1 MFVQFD
7 QHSSSFRDPSG
18 FLFYK
23 DGALYRQ
30 VNKSFQKDFD
40 QFING
45 GLYQH
50 LVGRKLLIAHEPIP
64 GNLTG
69 SPQWHATLRPEPI
82 PFISYPYEW
91 CFDMLKDAALVT
103 LQAAREAISFG
114 MILKDA
120 TAYNIQLH
128 RSRPTF
134 IDTLSFEQYDESK
147 SWVAYRQFCQH
158 FFAPLALMH
167 YLNKPLQGLLLSY
180 FEGIPLDITSEILP
194 FKSKLNLHTYLH
206 VHLQASL
213 SQKQPTRVKDQE
225 QPFTSKKM
233 LNLLE
238 SLEHAVSSFSFK
250 EIPTVW
256 STYYPEAE
264 NRGNYLSS
272 KRQIVDDWLHR
283 LNFESVLD
291 VGANEGEFTSI
302 AATNSD
308 YVISADQDHASINK
322 LYNKVKQQGL
332 TNIYPVIID
341 FANPSPSIGVNNEE
355 RASFLNR
362 AKVDLA
368 LALALVHHLALGK
381 NIPFSRIASMF
392 FSVTNYLVIE
402 FVPPYDEKVVLLT
415 EHKKQLL
422 ATYTEEHFLQ
432 AFDPYFTILERH
444 AISNSGRTL
453 FLMKKLGSAQ
463 TN

>member
-23 DGALYRQ
+23 DGVLYRQ

-134 IDTLSFEQYDESK
+134 
-147 SWVAYRQFCQH
+147 R
-158 FFAPLALMH
+158 
-167 YLNKPLQGLLLSY
+167 
-180 FEGIPLDITSEILP
+180 
-194 FKSKLNLHTYLH
+194 
-206 VHLQASL
+206 
-213 SQKQPTRVKDQE
+213 
-225 QPFTSKKM
+225 
-233 LNLLE
+233 
-238 SLEHAVSSFSFK
+238 
-250 EIPTVW
+250 
-256 STYYPEAE
+256 
-264 NRGNYLSS
+264 
-272 KRQIVDDWLHR
+272 
-283 LNFESVLD
+283 
-291 VGANEGEFTSI
+291 
-302 AATNSD
+302 
-308 YVISADQDHASINK
+308 
-322 LYNKVKQQGL
+322 
-332 TNIYPVIID
+332 
-341 FANPSPSIGVNNEE
+341 
-355 RASFLNR
+355 
-362 AKVDLA
+362 
-368 LALALVHHLALGK
+368 
-381 NIPFSRIASMF
+381 
-392 FSVTNYLVIE
+392 
-402 FVPPYDEKVVLLT
+402 
-415 EHKKQLL
+415 
-422 ATYTEEHFLQ
+422 
-432 AFDPYFTILERH
+432 
-444 AISNSGRTL
+444 
-453 FLMKKLGSAQ
+453 
-463 TN
+463 

>member
-1 MFVQFD
+1 
-7 QHSSSFRDPSG
+7 
-18 FLFYK
+18 
-23 DGALYRQ
+23 
-30 VNKSFQKDFD
+30 
-40 QFING
+40 
-45 GLYQH
+45 
-50 LVGRKLLIAHEPIP
+50 
-64 GNLTG
+64 
-69 SPQWHATLRPEPI
+69 
-82 PFISYPYEW
+82 
-91 CFDMLKDAALVT
+91 
-103 LQAAREAISFG
+103 
-114 MILKDA
+114 
-120 TAYNIQLH
+120 
-128 RSRPTF
+128 
-134 IDTLSFEQYDESK
+134 
-147 SWVAYRQFCQH
+147 
-158 FFAPLALMH
+158 
-167 YLNKPLQGLLLSY
+167 LNKPLQGLLLSY
-180 FEGIPLDITSEILP
+180 FEGIPLDITSEMLP

-250 EIPTVW
+250 EAPTVW
-256 STYYPEAE
+256 STYYPEVE
-264 NRGNYLSS
+264 HRGNYLSS

-302 AATNSD
+302 AAANSD